1 MVRLMRTKRQKEQS
15 RQSARRWYYA
25 NKKKAHAAAR
35 AWALM
40 HPERRKEI
48 ANSCAKKRYRSNP
61 EGSKQYAR
69 RWKKSNR
76 EKVNSFK
83 RVWQSNQRKNSPSFR
98 IEASLR
104 GRIWHALKGRGKADS
119 FKNLLGCSVNELK
132 AWLSGWFRHG
142 MSWENYGKVW
152 HIDHHKPCALFN
164 LLEPEQQKQCF
175 HYLNLRPLFAEENLR
190 KGSYFQS

>member
-1 MVRLMRTKRQKEQS
+1 MRTERQKEQS
-15 RQSARRWYYA
+15 RQSASRWYYA

-35 AWALM
+35 AWALKN
-40 HPERRKEI
+40 PERRKEI
-48 ANSCAKKRYRSNP
+48 ANACARNAYLSNP
-61 EGSKQYAR
+61 EKFIEKRRLWSKANKEKENAMQR
-69 RWKKSNR
+69 RWASR
-76 EKVNSFK
+76 
-83 RVWQSNQRKNSPSFR
+83 QRKTNPSFR

-104 GRIWHALKGRGKADS
+104 GRIWHALRGRGKADS
-119 FKNLLGCSVNELK
+119 FKNLLGCSVNELRS
-132 AWLSGWFRHG
+132 WLSGWFRPG
-142 MSWENYGKVW
+142 MSWENYGNVW